1 MSHVDELNAILA
13 RYRFGEFGEELLSL
27 HDILVKAGKPDLINQ
42 MSRKEVQQMID
53 SSSGF
58 TKLLFLQI
66 RRSKERQLTLRKER
80 R

>member
-1 MSHVDELNAILA
+1 M
-13 RYRFGEFGEELLSL
+13 

>member
-42 MSRKEVQQMID
+42 MSRKEVQHMID

-66 RRSKERQLTLRKER
+66 RSSKERQMAPCKEHR
-80 R
+80 